1 MNKMDECCAEFCRN
15 LDEWIQDE
23 ENDERKYRSWADKA
37 RKNGQPYIFTI
48 LQMISK
54 DEGKHAMALADVAL
68 MVCQEP
74 NHPLTEKLKKD
85 RGGFDFY

>member
-1 MNKMDECCAEFCRN
+1 
-15 LDEWIQDE
+15 
-23 ENDERKYRSWADKA
+23 
-37 RKNGQPYIFTI
+37 
-48 LQMISK
+48 MISK